1 MSFLQINQSIPD
13 LKPDVLFNIG
23 GFPVTNTMTLTWLIV
38 GLIIVFGVVLRKS
51 LQLEAKSKL
60 QLMMEIAIEGMIG
73 MLDQITQNTA
83 KSKKMLPIIGS
94 VFLFFILTN
103 VITLVPGFTSIMHE
117 DAPLFRVPTTDLNM
131 TLALAVMMIGLT
143 QIVSMKSNGVLKHIG
158 EYIQI
163 KKVYDGFKK
172 SIGEGFIAII
182 NFAMGFLDIIGEFA
196 KVISLSLR
204 LFGNM
209 FASEVLMVVMMSFS
223 AFVAPSILMAQ
234 TLLVG
239 LLQAMV
245 FSILSAVYLNLA
257 FDNN

>member
-38 GLIIVFGVVLRKS
+38 GIIIVFGIVLRKS
-51 LQLEAKSKL
+51 LQLEAKSRL
-60 QLMMEIAIEGMIG
+60 QLMMEVVIEAMIG
-73 MLDQITQNTA
+73 MLDQVTQSTK

-94 VFLFFILTN
+94 VFLFFVLTN
-103 VITLVPGFTSIMHE
+103 VITLLPGFTSIMVNG
-117 DAPLFRVPTTDLNM
+117 APLFRVPTTDLNM
-131 TLALAVMMIGLT
+131 TLALAVLMIGLT
-143 QIVSMKSNGVLKHIG
+143 QVVSMKSNGVLNHIG
-158 EYIQI
+158 EYIQV
-163 KKVYDGFKK
+163 KKVYDGFRK

-182 NFAMGFLDIIGEFA
+182 NFAMGFLNIIGEFA

-209 FASEVLMVVMMSFS
+209 FAGEVLMVVMMSFS
-223 AFVAPSILMAQ
+223 AFVAPSILMVQ

-245 FSILSAVYLNLA
+245 FSILSAVYLNLS
-257 FDNN
+257 FNNN

>member
-13 LKPDVLFNIG
+13 LRPDVLFNIG

-38 GLIIVFGVVLRKS
+38 GIIIVFGVILRKFI
-51 LQLEAKSKL
+51 QLEAKSKL
-60 QLMMEIAIEGMIG
+60 QLMMEMAIEGMIG
-73 MLDQITQNTA
+73 MLDQITQNTK

-94 VFLFFILTN
+94 VFLFFVLTN
-103 VITLVPGFTSIMHE
+103 VITLLPGFTSIMIGE
-117 DAPLFRVPTTDLNM
+117 SPLFRVPTTDLNM
-131 TLALAVMMIGLT
+131 TLAIAVTMIGLT
-143 QIVSMKSNGVLKHIG
+143 QIVSMKSNGVLNHIG
-158 EYIQI
+158 EYIQL
-163 KKVYDGFKK
+163 KKIYLGFKEG
-172 SIGEGFIAII
+172 IGQGFLAII
-182 NFAMGFLDIIGEFA
+182 NFAMGLLDIVGEFA
-196 KVISLSLR
+196 KIISLSLR

-209 FASEVLMVVMMSFS
+209 FAGEVLMVVMMSFS